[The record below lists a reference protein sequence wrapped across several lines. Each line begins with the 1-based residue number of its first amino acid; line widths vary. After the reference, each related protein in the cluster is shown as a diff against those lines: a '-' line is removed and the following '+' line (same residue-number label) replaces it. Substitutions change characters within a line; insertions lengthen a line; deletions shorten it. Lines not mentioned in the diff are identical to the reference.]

1 MIERGI
7 LGNVV
12 RSEDDV
18 IIVRIPG
25 DEVVVS
31 VRKKLESS
39 GDVYESG
46 DEVVIMS
53 VPVNRWIIVGKMVDV

>member
-46 DEVVIMS
+46 DEVS
-53 VPVNRWIIVGKMVDV
+53 L